1 MPPYGKIVTDR
12 KACRVERRR
21 LIGGVLAGLAGMP
34 LAARAQDAEGGFVAA
49 SRYFTTSDGVNL
61 HYIDA
66 GPAQGGGGDH
76 VLVLIPGWTMPAW
89 IFGPQ
94 ITYFARY
101 CRVIAFDPRGQG
113 DSEVPADGY
122 TAGRRGQDI
131 AELLAATG
139 APKVVL
145 LGWSLGV
152 LDSLAY
158 IAAHGAGQLSALVLI
173 DNSVGENPPPRPE
186 PLPRYGHR
194 YRPAPYSATMAAFV
208 RGMFHKPQPSAYL
221 NRLTATCLITPE
233 PAARAL
239 LDYRVPRIFWR
250 NAVYSAGVPILYCV
264 RPGLAGQAENLAR
277 KDDQAEIMIFGDAG
291 HALFVDDAQRFNA
304 VLADFLRNRVWT

>member
-1 MPPYGKIVTDR
+1 VIG
-12 KACRVERRR
+12 RRP
-21 LIGGVLAGLAGMP
+21 LLAAAAAVLPA
-34 LAARAQDAEGGFVAA
+34 AARAQAPGFAAA

-61 HYIDA
+61 HYIEA
-66 GPAQGGGGDH
+66 LPEAGGGRGH

-94 ITYFARY
+94 IAYFARF

-113 DSEVPADGY
+113 DSEVPAFGY
-122 TAGRRGQDI
+122 TAQRRGQDI
-131 AELLAATG
+131 AELLAAIR

-158 IAAHGAGQLSALVLI
+158 IAAHGSARLAGLVLI

-186 PLPRYGHR
+186 RLPRTNRHHR
-194 YRPAPYSATMAAFV
+194 PVPYPAMLRAFV
-208 RGMFHKPQPSAYL
+208 RGMFRTPQSAAYL
-221 NRLTATCLITPE
+221 DRLTKTCLITPE

-250 NAVYSAGVPILYCV
+250 NAVYEAGVPILYCV
-264 RPGLAGQAENLAR
+264 RPGLAGQAGNLAAH
-277 KDDQAEIMIFGDAG
+277 DPQAESVIFADAG
-291 HALFVDDAQRFNA
+291 HALFIDDAQRFNA
-304 VLADFLRNRVWT
+304 ALATFLRQKVWT